1 MISILMSK
9 MMVNFFQL
17 PEPLPT
23 TEQFDSLLESANFRL
38 ERIISTGQIT
48 PPGQWYDQGQD
59 EWVILIQGEAC
70 LEFEDGSQI
79 VLKAGDHLLIPA
91 HQKHRVTFTSCDPPC
106 LWLALHG
113 QLTS

>member
-1 MISILMSK
+1 
-9 MMVNFFQL
+9 MVNFFQL
-17 PEPLPT
+17 PAPLPT
-23 TEQFDSLLESANFRL
+23 TEQFDCLLETAHFRL

-70 LEFEDGSQI
+70 LVFEDGSQTA
-79 VLKAGDHLLIPA
+79 LKAGDHLLILA
-91 HQKHRVTFTSCDPPC
+91 HQKHRVTFTSSDPPC